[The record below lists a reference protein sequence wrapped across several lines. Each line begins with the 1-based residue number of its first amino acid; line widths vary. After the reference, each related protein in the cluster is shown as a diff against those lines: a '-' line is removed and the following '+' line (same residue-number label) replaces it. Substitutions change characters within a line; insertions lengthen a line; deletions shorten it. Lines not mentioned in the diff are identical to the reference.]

1 MSNQM
6 DTVWMTAGAL
16 AALQAELDEL
26 NARAEGDIPQARQVE
41 LRDLIRRAEVGTKPD
56 DGLVEPGMTVTVRFT
71 RDGSE
76 ETFLLGSRE
85 LVRQGSEIELD
96 VYSPSSPLGVAITG
110 RSVGDTVT
118 YQAPNG
124 AAIEVTVVAAVPFG

>member
-85 LVRQGSEIELD
+85 LVRQGSEVELD

-124 AAIEVTVVAAVPFG
+124 ATIEVIVVAAVPFG

>member
-1 MSNQM
+1 MPNQQ
-6 DTVWMTAGAL
+6 DTVWMTAAAL

-26 NARAEGDIPQARQVE
+26 NLRAEGDAAQARQVA
-41 LRDLIRRAEVGTKPD
+41 LRSLIRRAEVGTKPD
-56 DGLVEPGMTVTVRFT
+56 DGLVEPGMTVTVRFA

-85 LVRQGSEIELD
+85 LVRQGGEVDLD
-96 VYSPSSPLGVAITG
+96 VYSPSSPLGAAITG

-118 YQAPNG
+118 YAAPNG
-124 AAIEVTVVAAVPFG
+124 ATIEVTVIAAVPFG

>member
-1 MSNQM
+1 MSNQQ

-16 AALQAELDEL
+16 ASLQTELDEL
-26 NARAEGDIPQARQVE
+26 TSRAEGDADQARQVE
-41 LRDLIRRAEVGTKPD
+41 LRSLIRRAEVGTKPD

-85 LVRQGSEIELD
+85 LVRPGSEIELD

-124 AAIEVTVVAAVPFG
+124 ATIEVTVVAAVPFG